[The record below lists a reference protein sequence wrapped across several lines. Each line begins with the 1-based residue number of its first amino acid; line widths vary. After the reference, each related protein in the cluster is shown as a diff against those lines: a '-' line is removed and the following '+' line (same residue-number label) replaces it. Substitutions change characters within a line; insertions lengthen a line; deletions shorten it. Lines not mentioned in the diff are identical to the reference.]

1 MAKRSVRIPKYQR
14 HGTGQAKVRL
24 GGHDFYLGKFG
35 TSESRE
41 RYRRLISEWT
51 ALGCPRPWS
60 GPAKGSG
67 RADTLAVDEVILA
80 YPGVLAVTVYRLAHE
95 LYLADVP
102 LMPRIMTEW
111 AHTITGVDIH
121 PGAAIGRSFFVDHA
135 TGVVIGETTHIGN
148 NVKLY
153 QGVTLGALSFPKD
166 ERGRVIRGR
175 KRHPTLD
182 DGVTIYANATV
193 LGGNTTIGKES
204 ILGASVFVTR
214 AVPAQHAVAHRAPEL
229 KVKPTTPDAIAN
241 AAEPPNDFQV

>member
-1 MAKRSVRIPKYQR
+1 
-14 HGTGQAKVRL
+14 
-24 GGHDFYLGKFG
+24 
-35 TSESRE
+35 
-41 RYRRLISEWT
+41 
-51 ALGCPRPWS
+51 
-60 GPAKGSG
+60 
-67 RADTLAVDEVILA
+67 
-80 YPGVLAVTVYRLAHE
+80 
-95 LYLADVP
+95 
-102 LMPRIMTEW
+102 MPRIMTEW
-111 AHTITGVDIH
+111 AHTVTGVDIH

-135 TGVVIGETTHIGN
+135 TGVVVGETTHISN

-175 KRHPTLD
+175 KRHPTLE

-241 AAEPPNDFQV
+241 AAEPPNDYQV

>member
-1 MAKRSVRIPKYQR
+1 MSETVFS
-14 HGTGQAKVRL
+14 RL
-24 GGHDFYLGKFG
+24 GSPDGVLGISRHPDADGEPDRGPPPPLEDRFGHGAAD
-35 TSESRE
+35 
-41 RYRRLISEWT
+41 
-51 ALGCPRPWS
+51 ALGD
-60 GPAKGSG
+60 GHA
-67 RADTLAVDEVILA
+67 
-80 YPGVLAVTVYRLAHE
+80 
-95 LYLADVP
+95 

-241 AAEPPNDFQV
+241 AAEPPNDYQV